1 MTKMNASPHTSRLA
15 ILFADISVNTALYEK
30 IGDDLTR
37 RLVNN
42 CLELMKQEVA
52 RYQGTLVQTIVNEIL
67 CSFATPSD
75 AVMAACAMQNAVQR
89 AQLGGNDYPLH
100 IRIGIHY
107 GEVTVQDKEISGAS
121 VNMAARVTALT
132 RARQIMTTRHVFD
145 ALPEELRRKVRQVK
159 RAKAH
164 NKKDTF
170 DVFLI
175 TWEFEDTTITRVG
188 LPKFR
193 EPREAR
199 NELLLRYR
207 DQLVVVSE
215 QRKSIVIGRGDSC
228 DMIVQNTHASR
239 QHARIEF
246 YFNKFVLIDYSAN
259 GTYIRFSDKR
269 VSQLLHSEITL
280 HGSGT
285 ISLGQP
291 YSENPV
297 ELIEFILQ

>member
-1 MTKMNASPHTSRLA
+1 MNSSKQTTRLA
-15 ILFADISVNTALYEK
+15 ILFADISVNSVLYEK
-30 IGDDLTR
+30 VGDELTR
-37 RLVNN
+37 RLVKN
-42 CLELMKQEVA
+42 CLDLMKQEVE
-52 RYQGTLVQTIVNEIL
+52 RFQGKLVQTIVNEIL
-67 CSFATPSD
+67 CSFATP
-75 AVMAACAMQNAVQR
+75 AEAMQAACAMQNAVQH
-89 AQLGGNDYPLH
+89 AQLGGDYPLH

-107 GEVTVQDKEISGAS
+107 GEVNLNGDEISGEA
-121 VNMAARVTALT
+121 VNMAARVTAMT
-132 RARQIMTTRHVFD
+132 RARQIMTTRHLAE
-145 ALPEELRRKVRQVK
+145 ALPENLRRKVRQVK
-159 RAKAH
+159 RAKTH
-164 NKKDTF
+164 NRKDTF
-170 DVFLI
+170 DVFLV
-175 TWEFEDTTITRVG
+175 TWEFEDTTISRVG

-215 QRKSIVIGRGDSC
+215 QRKSVVLGRGDSC
-228 DMIVQNTHASR
+228 DLIIQNTHASR

-246 YFNKFVLIDYSAN
+246 YFNKFVLVDYSAN

-269 VSQLLHSEITL
+269 ISQLLHSEITL

>member
-1 MTKMNASPHTSRLA
+1 MSTQTPTTRLA
-15 ILFADISVNTALYEK
+15 ILFADISVNSALYEK
-30 IGDDLTR
+30 VGEDLTR
-37 RLVNN
+37 RLVSN
-42 CLELMKQEVA
+42 CLDLMKQEVQ
-52 RYQGTLVQTIVNEIL
+52 RHHGKLIQTIVNEIL

-75 AVMAACAMQNAVQR
+75 AMLAACAMQNAVQL
-89 AQLGGNDYPLH
+89 AQLGGDYPLN

-107 GEVTVQDKEISGAS
+107 GDVLANGHEIGGETVK
-121 VNMAARVTALT
+121 MAARVTAIT
-132 RARQIMTTRHVFD
+132 RARQIMTTRHVAE
-145 ALPEELRRKVRQVK
+145 ALPENLRRKIRQVK

-164 NKKDTF
+164 SKKDTF
-170 DVFLI
+170 DVFLV
-175 TWEFEDTTITRVG
+175 TWEFEDTTISRVG

-207 DQLVVVSE
+207 EQLIVVSE
-215 QRKSIVIGRGDSC
+215 QRNSVVLGRGDSC
-228 DMIVQNTHASR
+228 DLIVQSNHASR

-246 YFNKFVLIDYSAN
+246 YFNKFVLVDYSAN
-259 GTYIRFSDKR
+259 GTYIRFSNKR
-269 VSQLLHSEITL
+269 VSQLLHSEISL

-291 YSENPV
+291 YSENPA